1 MGYFVKLNYKKA
13 KDNYKPHDELRV
25 HLVYRFKA
33 EVYNYSTGISVKKKD
48 WNENHSKSSKTNKQF
63 ILKSD
68 LDSADKNLLLEQKIK
83 ELNDV
88 ILNLKKQGL
97 PPTVDL
103 IKSHLNSLQQTK
115 IRESYKEIH
124 LSLLLEKYLT
134 YIRSDAYLAFSGNSQ
149 SYVRSLTS
157 SLKDIIAFTNN
168 YQMKNGIRLLPADI
182 DDSYM
187 GGLIQHCIE
196 RGLQRSTI
204 KKRIKVL
211 VSFGKW
217 LEQEHGVRFIVPKVK
232 HKSQS
237 PKKQIIWFEEK
248 ELQQLFEFRE
258 FEITNKN
265 HTKHLTK
272 NGHKI
277 EYLYDKMRANRGS
290 KTITYTS
297 YEVHKDMLVF
307 LCGTGLR
314 FSDLVELKSD
324 NFRFIGNNN
333 FKRAGYQLSEIAIY
347 PKKTSESVN
356 IPVSRMVFEIYKK
369 YIKNRGVGMYLFPRT
384 GKGNPISGQK
394 FNKHIKE
401 ICRIVGL
408 NRLVSN
414 PDFDW
419 YNNIMAGT
427 GNPKHLWEV
436 VSSHIGRRTMI
447 RNLVDCGYD
456 RRTIMSIT
464 GHKQYKTLDVYYEVT
479 QKDRM
484 KHNHKLFSYVLDSPE
499 KEKATSALDQFQK
512 HQVEVYQS
520 LLQQGKLNP
529 ETFSTLMEEL
539 YNYSQS

>member
-258 FEITNKN
+258 FEIT
-265 HTKHLTK
+265 
-272 NGHKI
+272 
-277 EYLYDKMRANRGS
+277 
-290 KTITYTS
+290 
-297 YEVHKDMLVF
+297 
-307 LCGTGLR
+307 
-314 FSDLVELKSD
+314 
-324 NFRFIGNNN
+324 
-333 FKRAGYQLSEIAIY
+333 
-347 PKKTSESVN
+347 
-356 IPVSRMVFEIYKK
+356 
-369 YIKNRGVGMYLFPRT
+369 
-384 GKGNPISGQK
+384 
-394 FNKHIKE
+394 
-401 ICRIVGL
+401 
-408 NRLVSN
+408 
-414 PDFDW
+414 
-419 YNNIMAGT
+419 
-427 GNPKHLWEV
+427 
-436 VSSHIGRRTMI
+436 
-447 RNLVDCGYD
+447 
-456 RRTIMSIT
+456 
-464 GHKQYKTLDVYYEVT
+464 
-479 QKDRM
+479 
-484 KHNHKLFSYVLDSPE
+484 
-499 KEKATSALDQFQK
+499 
-512 HQVEVYQS
+512 
-520 LLQQGKLNP
+520 
-529 ETFSTLMEEL
+529 
-539 YNYSQS
+539 